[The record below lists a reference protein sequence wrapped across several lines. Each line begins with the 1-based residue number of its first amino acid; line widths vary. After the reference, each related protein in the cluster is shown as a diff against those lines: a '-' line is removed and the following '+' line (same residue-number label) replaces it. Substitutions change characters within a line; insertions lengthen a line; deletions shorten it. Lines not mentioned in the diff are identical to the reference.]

1 MEDIKKNAW
10 LLSIIG
16 ILLVLKLIVVPIID
30 WQDGKIAE
38 IRLLA
43 NKQYKIDSVLAR
55 EDGNSQLVE
64 KLSSLVEQGDAY
76 FWPIENESEFKLATQ
91 RFIQEQLNK
100 YNLRM
105 INIGVE
111 QHTEFQDL
119 NVVQYPVKVRFT
131 GDTPD
136 AISFFMS
143 LESNTKRLSIE
154 TFSLSMKGQ
163 NEENLGSSNGSAL
176 VMFYAYEST
185 LSNRG
190 AE

>member
-154 TFSLSMKGQ
+154 KFSLSIKGQ